1 MIIEVRK
8 AGFHNKG
15 AELMLLAIVARLRA
29 AYPEG
34 HPHNGTQRAERFR
47 AFCETD
53 GAGLLPQGLVE
64 SPGYRMGRC
73 RGSDSGSIA
82 PAVRAGAGSRS

>member
-29 AYPEG
+29 AYPEA
-34 HPHNGTQRAERFR
+34 HPHNGTQCADRFR
-47 AFCETD
+47 AF
-53 GAGLLPQGLVE
+53 
-64 SPGYRMGRC
+64 R
-73 RGSDSGSIA
+73 
-82 PAVRAGAGSRS
+82 